1 MSEPIDC
8 VIIGA
13 GPAGLVAA
21 LYLLRFRRS
30 VLIAERGDSRAT
42 MIPRSH
48 NYPGFPEG
56 IGGLDLLRRLQR
68 QMLPYGKPEWG
79 GEVLGL
85 EADGHDW
92 RVIFKGRLVHART
105 VLLATGVRDRWPQL
119 LDAQAALQQGVL
131 RFCPICDGFEA
142 INKRVAVIGDGD
154 HAAREALFLRRYSP
168 SVTLLSDGGDLSAAM
183 AVDLRQA
190 GVAVEATRQGS
201 LRFAGGAV
209 WASDPQGRDL
219 DPFDAVYGALGVD
232 PQTRLLAS
240 LDLAL
245 DAGGCAIV
253 DGHQRLSRPG
263 LYAAG
268 DVVRGL
274 NQISVAVG
282 EAAIA
287 ATAIHNALRERAVDL
302 T

>member
-1 MSEPIDC
+1 MSYPVDC

-21 LYLLRFRRS
+21 LYLLRFRRT
-30 VLIAERGDSRAT
+30 VLIAERGGSRVA
-42 MIPRSH
+42 MILRSH

-79 GEVLGL
+79 GEVLAL
-85 EADGHDW
+85 EAQARDW
-92 RVIFKGRLVHART
+92 RVIFKGQVVRART
-105 VLLATGVRDRWPQL
+105 VLVATGVRDRWPQL
-119 LDAQAALQQGVL
+119 LDAQAAVQQGVL

-154 HAAREALFLRRYSP
+154 HAAREALFLRAYSA
-168 SVTLLSDGGDLSAAM
+168 SVTLLSDGRELSATM
-183 AVDLRQA
+183 AADLRQA
-190 GVAVEATRQGS
+190 GVALEATQPGS
-201 LRFAGGAV
+201 VRFAGGV
-209 WASDPQGRDL
+209 VRASDAHGREL
-219 DPFDAVYGALGVD
+219 APFDAIYGALGVE

-253 DGHQRLSRPG
+253 DGHQKTSRPG

-287 ATAIHNALRERAVDL
+287 ATAIHNLLREQAADL
-302 T
+302 A